1 MVLQKMILLSL
12 LVESQMA
19 AYRVAAV
26 LSYIGVEDV
35 RVLNGGLAAWTG
47 AGYEVETT
55 SNKPEPVK

>member
-1 MVLQKMILLSL
+1 
-12 LVESQMA
+12 MA

-47 AGYEVETT
+47 AGYELETA
-55 SNKPEPVK
+55 SNKPEPVTDFGAAFLLIQI